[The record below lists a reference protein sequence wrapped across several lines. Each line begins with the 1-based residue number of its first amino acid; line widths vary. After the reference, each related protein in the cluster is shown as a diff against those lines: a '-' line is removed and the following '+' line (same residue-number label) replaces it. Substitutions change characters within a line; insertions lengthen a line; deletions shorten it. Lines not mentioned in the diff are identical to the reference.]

1 MLLLL
6 LPGMDVARGK
16 FRLLDLPNGR
26 RTRMLSS
33 LTSLLPPAPRF
44 PESKVTGRNPSST
57 GWLPSK
63 QLWQLELAVARKGKS
78 RLLDLLNG
86 RHTRTLSLLILPH
99 QLVPRFQ
106 ESRETGPSPNSTGW
120 LPSKQLLLLE
130 LDVARG
136 RQQQIGRPA
145 LSTRLAAGNQ
155 TTTVRTTGKRTSSV
169 PPKAGKLPLLPA
181 TVVARG
187 KPRPLLT
194 LLPLPPDPPLSTL
207 PSLPSTLLPLP
218 LAQPLSTLPS
228 LPSTLLPLPL
238 GQLRSTM
245 PSLALISLPL
255 PLAPPQSTMLRPSS
269 TSSRRRLTS

>member
-63 QLWQLELAVARKGKS
+63 QLLLLELDVARRGKS
-78 RLLDLLNG
+78 RLLDPLSG
-86 RHTRTLSLLILPH
+86 KHTRTLSLLILPH

-106 ESRETGPSPNSTGW
+106 EWRETGPSPNSTGW

-136 RQQQIGRPA
+136 KQQQIGRPA

-194 LLPLPPDPPLSTL
+194 LLPLPPDRPQSTMPSPLWTL
-207 PSLPSTLLPLP
+207 SDLL
-218 LAQPLSTLPS
+218 
-228 LPSTLLPLPL
+228 L
-238 GQLRSTM
+238 GQLQSIM
-245 PSLALISLPL
+245 PSLAL
-255 PLAPPQSTMLRPSS
+255 
-269 TSSRRRLTS
+269 TS